1 MTLRKALILRRP
13 QGGRREG
20 RTAPTPGEYWARG
33 EGPSGGSVDPDCG
46 AEGLAD

>member
-20 RTAPTPGEYWARG
+20 RTAPTPENTGHAAGGRLV
-33 EGPSGGSVDPDCG
+33 GSVDPDGG
-46 AEGLAD
+46 AEGLTD